1 MINDNDL
8 RKWYY
13 SIELQKGIFTKGN
26 NFPNVVLTRKIL
38 KNIEVKNKCCLDV
51 GSMEGLI
58 PTLLKRQG
66 AHHVFA
72 YDRRADLSDKIN
84 IVKKAYDVDFHFIE
98 GRSLNKLPEEL
109 KKLNYF
115 PFDIIVF
122 SGVLYHMFDPLGGL
136 AIVRG
141 LLRNGGILLLET
153 GAVIDKAMAMYFNA
167 KGRFY
172 PRTNYFMASLDAL
185 DYMLRFLR
193 LKPLDVIYFKQ
204 GKKTPD
210 GLQKCRVCIPS
221 LAIDEPLKGD
231 GDQWMNK
238 DFQTDFKEFLC
249 WDELKNTE
257 PIIKYHT
264 RNSNLIIRKD
274 TGSVNIYETVVNT
287 HEYPINKE
295 DSILRLNDLS

>member
-1 MINDNDL
+1 MHNDIVQ

-13 SIELQKGIFTKGN
+13 SIELQKGIFTTGN
-26 NFPNVVLTRKIL
+26 NFPNVILTRKIL
-38 KNIEVKNKCCLDV
+38 KNVEVKNKYCLDI

-58 PTLLKRQG
+58 PTLLKLRG
-66 AHHVFA
+66 AHQVIA
-72 YDRRADLSDKIN
+72 YDRRTDLSDKIN
-84 IVKKAYDVDFHFIE
+84 LVKKAYDVDFHIIM
-98 GRSLNKLPEEL
+98 GMSLSKLPVIL
-109 KKLNYF
+109 KKKNF
-115 PFDIIVF
+115 GPFDVIVF

-136 AIVRG
+136 ATIRG

-153 GAVIDKAMAMYFNA
+153 GAIIDNSMAWYFNA

-185 DYMLRFLR
+185 DYMLRFMR

-204 GKKTPD
+204 GEKTPE

-221 LAIDEPLKGD
+221 LAMDKPLKGK

-238 DFQTDFKEFLC
+238 DFQTDFKEFLS
-249 WDELKNTE
+249 WDELENTE

-264 RNSNLIIRKD
+264 LNTNLIIRKD
-274 TGSVNIYETVVNT
+274 TGSVDIYETVVNT
-287 HEYPINKE
+287 PEYTIKKE
-295 DSILRLNDLS
+295 DSILKLNDLS